1 MYMYIYVYSS
11 PLQIVARTGVNN
23 GALSWDV
30 WRQLRGMAISGCV
43 CLFIVRSSGE
53 VDDDDDDDVFEW
65 FVFVVG
71 VYICCGVHYKTN
83 LSMFIQH

>member
-1 MYMYIYVYSS
+1 MYIYIYCS
-11 PLQIVARTGVNN
+11 PLQIAARTGVNN

-43 CLFIVRSSGE
+43 CLFIVRSLGE
-53 VDDDDDDDVFEW
+53 VDDDDDDDDDDVFEW

-71 VYICCGVHYKTN
+71 VYLLLCILHRHT
-83 LSMFIQH
+83 